1 MNNVTP
7 HNKSEA
13 EVEIQQTANSKAFI
27 TKKKEG

>member
-7 HNKSEA
+7 HNKTEDI
-13 EVEIQQTANSKAFI
+13 EIQQSTNSKAFI